1 MSKVKMSNF
10 IDMVQ
15 NGVHIYCLLY
25 MSSKTVGREKQF
37 NVQTRSNI
45 ISKYEESICVF
56 ADVCVF
62 VCVYACVHEHVFMCV
77 SWYLRVRACV
87 CVCVC
92 VCFTFYFSQK

>member
-45 ISKYEESICVF
+45 ISQYEESICVF
-56 ADVCVF
+56 ADVCV
-62 VCVYACVHEHVFMCV
+62 YACLHEHVFMCV
-77 SWYLRVRACV
+77 SWYLLCV
-87 CVCVC
+87 CVC
-92 VCFTFYFSQK
+92 QKI